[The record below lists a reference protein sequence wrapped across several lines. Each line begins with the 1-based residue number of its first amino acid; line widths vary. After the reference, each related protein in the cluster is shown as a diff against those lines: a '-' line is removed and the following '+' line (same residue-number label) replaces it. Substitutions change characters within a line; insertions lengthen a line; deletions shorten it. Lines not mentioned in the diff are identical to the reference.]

1 MEPFKVIAKVA
12 KDGKVTLRNLPFDEG
27 VEVEVIIAERVD
39 WSRPCPT
46 EKNPLKGS
54 VIQYDRPFDPVF
66 EDDEWEMD
74 TCADPFPNII
84 SLK

>member
-12 KDGKVTLRNLPFDEG
+12 KDGEITLRNLPFDEG

-46 EKNPLKGS
+46 GKNPLKGS
-54 VIQYDRPFDPVF
+54 VIRYDRPFDPVF

-74 TCADPFPNII
+74 TCPDPFPNII